1 VISFWAQNPLDTIPM
16 KVWTTNKV
24 RKLGEKLRFTSE
36 TWKLL
41 NPTVS
46 WELQDDNDATLFFGS
61 FFGHEMMD
69 LLRRFESD
77 GAPGVMKADIWR
89 YAILFAHGGFYSDID
104 AEALKPIDRWFPPI
118 AMKENK
124 DSDPYSFIKDQD
136 VDFKYSELKL
146 NDCSIVIGLENDV
159 HMCQWAIAG
168 TKGHPIL
175 KQAIELIIERG
186 KNGINKSVKDFV
198 HYHTGPGVWSA
209 AVAKSLGLDENKQAI
224 EILKMV
230 WTNKEI
236 GKKARDMR
244 LCLMSQGFFN
254 GQNVKNHYASQMKI
268 DDGTYTSW
276 LKESEMARKK
286 FESGTTLEQ
295 KPNT

>member
-1 VISFWAQNPLDTIPM
+1 M
-16 KVWTTNKV
+16 
-24 RKLGEKLRFTSE
+24 RKHHSWLSTASAIWEDVLGTVEK
-36 TWKLL
+36 
-41 NPTVS
+41 
-46 WELQDDNDATLFFGS
+46 
-61 FFGHEMMD
+61 
-69 LLRRFESD
+69 
-77 GAPGVMKADIWR
+77 
-89 YAILFAHGGFYSDID
+89 
-104 AEALKPIDRWFPPI
+104 
-118 AMKENK
+118 
-124 DSDPYSFIKDQD
+124 
-136 VDFKYSELKL
+136 
-146 NDCSIVIGLENDV
+146 
-159 HMCQWAIAG
+159 
-168 TKGHPIL
+168 
-175 KQAIELIIERG
+175 G

-236 GKKARDMR
+236 GKKAREMR

-295 KPNT
+295 KPNTWIF